1 MNTNNLR
8 MSIRL
13 LERVIRSL
21 PEESAEAD
29 KLAEAVNLILDV
41 LNGDSPDES
50 PVSAGPDRPD
60 GGDRFGQLIREA
72 AERSSD
78 SILDSLSARRRR
90 TATPLER
97 FRRRYADGI

>member
-1 MNTNNLR
+1 MNTNNLHH
-8 MSIRL
+8 SIRL
-13 LERVIRSL
+13 LEREIRCF
-21 PEESAEAD
+21 PEDSAEAD

-50 PVSAGPDRPD
+50 PVSAGPDRSD
-60 GGDRFGQLIREA
+60 GGDRFGKLIRA

-90 TATPLER
+90 PATPLER

>member
-50 PVSAGPDRPD
+50 PVSA
-60 GGDRFGQLIREA
+60 
-72 AERSSD
+72 
-78 SILDSLSARRRR
+78 RRRR